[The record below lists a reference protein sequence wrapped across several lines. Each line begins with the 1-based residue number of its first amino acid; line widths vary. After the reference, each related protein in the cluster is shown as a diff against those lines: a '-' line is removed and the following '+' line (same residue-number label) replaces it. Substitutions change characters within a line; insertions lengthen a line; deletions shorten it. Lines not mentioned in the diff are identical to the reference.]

1 MMKYSE
7 QFMEHI
13 EYTFAAFCNVVLHNA
28 AINAYR
34 DFGRKQKREV
44 SLDYLMSETSLEPF
58 TMDRYFEQYDKPTVF
73 VVKEQ
78 EIIVAS
84 ERLADALSRLPEQR
98 RTVLLMYFFLGYTD
112 TKIGNEYGR
121 SRSTVNYWKL
131 AALKQLRKKWRKQ
144 NMRNKKLIPFEVIE
158 KAVAGEPEAIDA
170 VLQHYTPRIKHLS
183 MYQGRINDEIQDR
196 LKAQLIHAI
205 FQFRFDR

>member
-34 DFGRKQKREV
+34 DFGRKQRREV

-121 SRSTVNYWKL
+121 SRSTVNYWKF
-131 AALKQLRKKWRKQ
+131 AALKQLRKE
-144 NMRNKKLIPFEVIE
+144 ME
-158 KAVAGEPEAIDA
+158 KTEHE
-170 VLQHYTPRIKHLS
+170 
-183 MYQGRINDEIQDR
+183 E
-196 LKAQLIHAI
+196 
-205 FQFRFDR
+205 